1 MICPRCGHELEEGQ
15 STCAHCD
22 FVLQS
27 SSPTD
32 NWSEGV
38 LQARQRNLSS
48 GRRIGYL
55 QNGTNKHAPQNA
67 SSSFGSQDQFS
78 EQRSPLRAT
87 RFTTNPSLQNE
98 RQGQSLTQP
107 SLAVVSRASR
117 APESPSM
124 NTDAMLMP
132 DALIGEGRYR
142 LTGQRSYQKW
152 SSNAYETHWYARDL
166 LREMK
171 SVLICEMGLGDVKV
185 VDRQIC
191 LRTAMK
197 TLFAASGQAQ
207 IPTLTNV
214 FREGGRDFFV
224 FTALEGE
231 SLMQHVQRTGQRL
244 QEQEMIEC
252 CLQVVESLEAIVRQ
266 DPPIVHGR
274 INPENILYSSNGRW
288 SLTNF
293 SVVLAGGAYHYFQNI
308 DSSVLSPFTPPD
320 FTEAGI
326 DPRLDIYSLLATSYY
341 AVVGDFPKGPD
352 TSLPGGQQLQMF
364 VSPPFAAI
372 LMKGLRPLVHQ
383 RYQHPSEL
391 RQNLLSLLPPIDTLM
406 SINDEERNEVVI
418 QEVTRIDPVSPTHP
432 FGSEPIDPV
441 AKVFSSLNFSD
452 EEEIAAKDLL
462 PRPEELPP
470 FPQRNDALAATL
482 WMVGLLICLLIPI
495 ILK

>member
-1 MICPRCGHELEEGQ
+1 MMCPHCGHKLEEGQ
-15 STCAHCD
+15 STCTYCG
-22 FVLQS
+22 FVLRS

-38 LQARQRNLSS
+38 LQARQRNPSS
-48 GRRIGYL
+48 GRRISYL
-55 QNGTNKHAPQNA
+55 QNGTNKQAPQNA

-78 EQRSPLRAT
+78 EQRPPLRAT
-87 RFTTNPSLQNE
+87 RFTTNSSLQNE
-98 RQGQSLTQP
+98 RQGLTSSSLDAGP
-107 SLAVVSRASR
+107 SASH
-117 APESPSM
+117 APESPPM

-132 DALIGEGRYR
+132 GALIGEGRYQ

-152 SSNAYETHWYARDL
+152 SSNAYEIHWYARDL
-166 LREMK
+166 LQGMK
-171 SVLICEMGLGDVKV
+171 SVLICQMELGDVKL

-197 TLFAASGQAQ
+197 TLFAVGGQAQ
-207 IPTLTNV
+207 IPALTNV
-214 FREGGRDFFV
+214 FREGGHDFFV
-224 FTALEGE
+224 FAVVEGE
-231 SLMQHVQRTGQRL
+231 SLMQRLRRTGQRL
-244 QEQEMIEC
+244 QEQEMMEC
-252 CLQVVESLEAIVRQ
+252 CLQVVESLETIVGQ

-293 SVVLAGGAYHYFQNI
+293 SVVLAGGAYYYFQSI
-308 DSSVLSPFTPPD
+308 DSSVLTPFTPPD
-320 FTEAGI
+320 VAGVGI

-352 TSLPGGQQLQMF
+352 GSISGGQQLQTF
-364 VSPPFAAI
+364 VSPPFGAI
-372 LMKGLRPLVHQ
+372 LMKGLRPLAQQ

-391 RQNLLSLLPPIDTLM
+391 RQSLLSLFPPIDTVM
-406 SINDEERNEVVI
+406 SINEEERNEVVI
-418 QEVTRIDPVSPTHP
+418 QEMTRLDPVAPGHP
-432 FGSEPIDPV
+432 SVSEPIDPV
-441 AKVFSSLNFSD
+441 AKVFSSLNFAD
-452 EEEIAAKDLL
+452 EEETAEKDLL

-482 WMVGLLICLLIPI
+482 WMVGMLICLLIPI